1 MKMLGQLKGW
11 GQVKGFVQDKG
22 RGQVD
27 RVGSSEDVDCVG
39 QVDGLVQEE
48 GLDQVGELVGVV
60 GSGEYATAIG
70 KMVKGG
76 RMGSVDRSVELER
89 VQNQVEGTGVSWRNG
104 FKG

>member
-76 RMGSVDRSVELER
+76 RMGSVDRSVELE
-89 VQNQVEGTGVSWRNG
+89 GTESSGGHWGQLEEWV
-104 FKG
+104 